1 MTDQSPAGSSWDPT
15 KADTAEQEETFLQ
28 FLGSNWLWWATPMV
42 LVLVALLA
50 VVFLAQDSEVAPF
63 IYALF

>member
-1 MTDQSPAGSSWDPT
+1 MNQPDSTGSSWDPT
-15 KADTAEQEETFLQ
+15 EATQGEEEETFLQ
-28 FLGSNWLWWATPMV
+28 FLGANWLWWATPMV
-42 LVLVALLA
+42 LVLVALLL